1 MSTKKSFNGLIWYPL
16 NGKSSDNLDF
26 EVAQKNNI
34 SINLSKL
41 LINRNVKNISNFLNS
56 KLKEN
61 VSISQIM
68 KLGNIEKTISF
79 FEKVKKEKKISIFSD
94 YDVDGA
100 CAAAICKKLLSQ
112 FQIDAY
118 VYIPN
123 RINEGY
129 GLNTRAIDKLL
140 DFSSNLLVLDCG
152 SNNFSEQEYIIK
164 NGAEVVVVDHHECD
178 NYFEKAIVVNPKTP
192 DDHSNLD
199 DLCATALVFLLFVYL
214 KNENIFQNSDVLQY
228 LDLVA
233 LATICDL
240 VPLSDLNRSFVRQG
254 LRIINSENLNKGI
267 QTLVNQAKI
276 KQSIS
281 EYHLGYILG
290 PRINAGGRMGES
302 LLGYNLLSSEN
313 IHQAL
318 QYAQIIEGHNQN
330 RQKIQT
336 KIVSSINL
344 EDSKNQNINFF
355 YDDKWHI
362 GIVGII
368 AGRLMRLNNK
378 PSFVMTNSNEH
389 IIGSGRSQGEKNIG
403 QLMMSAAEKGI
414 IIKGGGHAKACGF
427 TLKEEKVQDFKNFL
441 LRETKDIKINNEKY
455 FESLLDLNVINQKLI
470 EDLSLLSPFGQQNPE
485 PIFKCEN
492 IKIALIK
499 VFKEK
504 HAKLRFSDNLGFSCE
519 GMFFDISIND
529 LKEYLS
535 KNSNFDC
542 YFKVKKDTYSDKTV
556 IHLEDIH

>member
-1 MSTKKSFNGLIWYPL
+1 LSTKKSFNDLIWYPL

-61 VSISQIM
+61 ISISQIM
-68 KLGNIEKTISF
+68 KLSNIEKTISF

-112 FQIDAY
+112 FQIDVY

-123 RINEGY
+123 RLNEGY

-152 SNNFSEQEYIIK
+152 SNNFSEQEYINK
-164 NGAEVVVVDHHECD
+164 HGAEVVIVDHHECD
-178 NYFEKAIVVNPKTP
+178 NYFKKAIVVNPKTP

-254 LRIINSENLNKGI
+254 LKIINSENLNKGI

-336 KIVSSINL
+336 KIVSSIDL

-414 IIKGGGHAKACGF
+414 IVKGGGHAKACGF

-441 LRETKDIKINNEKY
+441 LKETNDIKINNEKY

-470 EDLSLLSPFGQQNPE
+470 QDLSLLSPFGQQNPE